1 MLNGTTDVKEQGAL
15 GLGEAIKLSSKESL
29 QVNVVAITGPLIRAV
44 GERFVGNV
52 KAAVIETLAIL
63 LDKVIVFRLIRD
75 KFILVECFQY
85 RLIFHFRLAY
95 R

>member
-1 MLNGTTDVKEQGAL
+1 MLNGATDVKEQGAL

-63 LDKVIVFRLIRD
+63 LDKVGHSWIYLFPKEL
-75 KFILVECFQY
+75 
-85 RLIFHFRLAY
+85 
-95 R
+95 

>member
-1 MLNGTTDVKEQGAL
+1 MLQGISPLIPIFREAMLNGTTEVKEQGAL

-29 QVNVVAITGPLIRAV
+29 QGNVVAITGPLIRAV

-63 LDKVIVFRLIRD
+63 LDKVLILY
-75 KFILVECFQY
+75 FMQ
-85 RLIFHFRLAY
+85 IFVKTG
-95 R
+95 

>member
-63 LDKVIVFRLIRD
+63 LDKVELRIDECCSISVSSYR
-75 KFILVECFQY
+75 KFLEN
-85 RLIFHFRLAY
+85 
-95 R
+95 